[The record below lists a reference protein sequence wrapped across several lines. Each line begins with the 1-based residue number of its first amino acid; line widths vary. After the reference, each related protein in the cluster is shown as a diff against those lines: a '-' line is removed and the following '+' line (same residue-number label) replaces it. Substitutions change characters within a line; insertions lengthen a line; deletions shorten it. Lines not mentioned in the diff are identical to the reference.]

1 MKAFLQEIFHML
13 PLPGRSQDNWV
24 EFSRVDIHK
33 PTVLLVSGFGATRR
47 TLSVMRKRLVSDGY
61 NVFVVGLEWKTISE
75 AFLGFLPV
83 AHKIY
88 SVILRLRKMRGMQKT
103 KIYIV
108 AHSAGGLASRW
119 YIQKLG
125 GSHYCDGL
133 VTLATPHSGTW
144 IAALGFLSHL
154 TLKARCL
161 YQMLPF
167 SRFIRSINEEP
178 YPQNFPTLSLSSDG
192 DFLCPRSTTELPETV
207 RGNMNVL
214 ALEVPDTTHT
224 EFLLSKKCYRLVT
237 TFLEKLSKEESFSS
251 VLEK

>member
-1 MKAFLQEIFHML
+1 ML
-13 PLPGRSQDNWV
+13 PLPGRAQESWV
-24 EFSRVDIHK
+24 ELSQFDPQK
-33 PTVLLVSGFGATRR
+33 PTVILVSGFGATKRI
-47 TLSVMRKRLVSDGY
+47 LSVMRKRLMRDGF

-88 SVILRLRKMRGMQKT
+88 SLVLKLRKMQGMQKS
-103 KIYIV
+103 KVFLV

-133 VTLATPHSGTW
+133 VTLATPHQGTW

-161 YQMLPF
+161 YQMLPI
-167 SRFIRSINEEP
+167 SKFIHSINEMP
-178 YPQNFPTLSLSSDG
+178 YPTNFPTLALSSDG
-192 DFLCPRSTTELPETV
+192 DFLCPKDTTRLPETV
-207 RGNMNVL
+207 HGNSDVL
-214 ALEVPDTTHT
+214 AFEIPKTSHS
-224 EFLLSKKCYRLVT
+224 EFLMSKESYRPMI
-237 TFLEKLSKEESFSS
+237 TFLENLSKGETFSG